1 MTQPVRDP
9 RPGRVG
15 TAGAPA
21 GPDPFGPAL
30 ADRIAS
36 VVGAVP
42 GVAGLDGDSAA
53 GVATYLPGRR
63 VSGVAERGDRVTV
76 SITAV
81 PTGNLRTLAER
92 VRSAVATV
100 DPRPVDVIV
109 ADVATG

>member
-1 MTQPVRDP
+1 VTQPVRDP
-9 RPGRVG
+9 RPGPVG
-15 TAGAPA
+15 RAGAPA
-21 GPDPFGPAL
+21 GSDLPEPAL
-30 ADRIAS
+30 VDRIAS

-42 GVAGLDGDSAA
+42 GVAGLDGDSAG

-81 PTGNLRTLAER
+81 PSGNLRALAER

-100 DPRPVDVIV
+100 DARPVDVIV
-109 ADVATG
+109 ADVATD